1 MNKLQRTATATA
13 LIGAVA
19 VPTAFVFAS
28 PASADI
34 EKGGVC
40 GNARYE
46 LNVDKENGG
55 FEVDADLDNAAAGT
69 QWRVVLRHDGTVFY
83 NKIRTTDREGDLDVE
98 RFRTNT
104 AGADKFRLTVK
115 RINGSAACTT
125 VITTR

>member
-1 MNKLQRTATATA
+1 MNKIQRTATAAA
-13 LIGAVA
+13 LVGAVA

-28 PASADI
+28 PANADM

-46 LNVDKENGG
+46 LNVDRENGG
-55 FEVDADLDNAAAGT
+55 FEVDADLDNAAAGS
-69 QWRVVLRHDGTVFY
+69 QWRVVLRHDGKVFY

-98 RFRTNT
+98 RFRANSP
-104 AGADKFRLTVK
+104 GADKFRLTVK
-115 RINGSAACTT
+115 RVGGAAACTT